1 MHYKIFSKLLILIS
15 ITTVVICLSKC
26 STNDDAVNPDN
37 NEITANGTI
46 TPVNRTQVQGN
57 MFVTDRNGNPI
68 QGLDA
73 SNIVARLRWNTAD
86 NGMDSVDGIVALT
99 PTTNKHLAAALTMDY
114 SPSMQPPLIN
124 CMQNGVK
131 VFINRM
137 DTFDLGEIIKFSDE
151 VVVMQPLT
159 NNKALLLQAV
169 DTNIDLGQ
177 GSSLYQSMYQGI
189 IDVKYESFEEY
200 VRTVITF
207 TDGGDSTSYISREDM
222 IDEALAYGV
231 PIFNVGLLSDPN
243 SQESLDLKQIADTTG
258 GFYYRVSPDTC
269 IALITLYHRINAQ
282 LNNSYNL
289 SITWPEPL
297 PTQGTIV
304 RAIIIINYN
313 NFIFRF
319 TKAYILPEL

>member
-1 MHYKIFSKLLILIS
+1 MYYKIFSKFIILIS

-26 STNDDAVNPDN
+26 STDDDAVNPEGD
-37 NEITANGTI
+37 EITANSTI

-57 MFVTDRNGNPI
+57 MFVVDRNGNPI
-68 QGLDA
+68 TNLET

-86 NGMDSVDGIVALT
+86 NGMDSVDGVVSLS
-99 PTTNKHLAAALTMDY
+99 PTTTKDLAAAFTMDY
-114 SPSMQPPLIN
+114 SPSMQPPLIT

-131 VFINRM
+131 AFIYLMRP
-137 DTFDLGEIIKFSDE
+137 FDMAEIIKFSDE
-151 VVVMQPLT
+151 VVVMQSLT
-159 NNKALLLQAV
+159 NNKVQLLQAV
-169 DTNIDLGQ
+169 DTTIDLGQ

-200 VRTVITF
+200 IRTVITF

-222 IDEALAYGV
+222 INEALAYGV
-231 PIFNVGLLSDPN
+231 PIFNVGLLSNPY

-269 IALITLYHRINAQ
+269 IALITLYNRINAQ

-289 SITWPEPL
+289 SINWSEPELPL
-297 PTQGTIV
+297 PGTLV

-319 TKAYILPEL
+319 TKPYILP